1 MDNFLLL
8 FTFNVEFGE
17 ENIMLDVVSK
27 RSKIGKIL
35 DNLNLNVDS
44 VNNDVASF
52 CGVAPQTVS
61 KWRNLDKDGNP
72 HHKISYEN
80 SLRIREYL
88 KKHTG
93 INYDLYDLV
102 EADEHYSNSLKVI
115 GTLNEKNSTVKLFAR
130 DRSVNTDNK
139 FPPDRS
145 AIEYQV
151 NEDKIN
157 YIVFDEME
165 YKPQSKLVHNCDAV
179 FHFKKGQYIVGYN
192 CAIGFDNQIKFNK
205 YGNHKEHRIKVSDL
219 KCFHIITDIKIKNT
233 R

>member
-1 MDNFLLL
+1 
-8 FTFNVEFGE
+8 
-17 ENIMLDVVSK
+17 MLDVVSK

-80 SLRIREYL
+80 LMRLKDYL
-88 KKHTG
+88 KKHTD
-93 INYDLYDLV
+93 INYDPIDLV
-102 EADEHYSNSLKVI
+102 EDDEHYTNSLKVI
-115 GTLNEKNSTVKLFAR
+115 GTLNPKNSKIQLFAR
-130 DRSVNTDNK
+130 DRSINTDNK

-145 AIEYQV
+145 AVEYQV

-157 YIVFDEME
+157 YIVYDDME
-165 YKPQSKLVHNCDAV
+165 YKPQSKLIHNCDAV
-179 FHFKKGQYIVGYN
+179 FHFKKGHYLVGYD
-192 CAIGFDNQIKFNK
+192 CAIGFNNQIKFTK
-205 YGNHKEHRIKVSDL
+205 YGNHKEHTIKVSDL